1 MNKAFESIT
10 SFVSDITSLLQGLV
24 VLGIVVGI
32 LFDDYFGV
40 IAGLGDLMSKFGDAG
55 FAGLLALMLIVFWYL
70 FFIPKYDEHQSKQ
83 ASKSG
88 IAKFAH

>member
-1 MNKAFESIT
+1 MNKAFDTVT
-10 SFVSDITSLLQGLV
+10 SFIGDVTSLLKGLV

-55 FAGLLALMLIVFWYL
+55 FAGLLALMLIVFWYN
-70 FFIPKYDEHQSKQ
+70 KK
-83 ASKSG
+83 
-88 IAKFAH
+88 

>member
-1 MNKAFESIT
+1 MNKAFESVT
-10 SFVSDITSLLQGLV
+10 SFVTDVTSLLKGLV

-55 FAGLLALMLIVFWYL
+55 FAGLLALRLIVFWYN
-70 FFIPKYDEHQSKQ
+70 K
-83 ASKSG
+83 
-88 IAKFAH
+88 

>member
-1 MNKAFESIT
+1 MNKAFESVT
-10 SFVSDITSLLQGLV
+10 SFVTDVTSLLKGLV

-55 FAGLLALMLIVFWYL
+55 FAGLLALMRIVFWYN
-70 FFIPKYDEHQSKQ
+70 K
-83 ASKSG
+83 
-88 IAKFAH
+88 

>member
-55 FAGLLALMLIVFWYL
+55 FAGLLALMLIVFWYN
-70 FFIPKYDEHQSKQ
+70 K
-83 ASKSG
+83 
-88 IAKFAH
+88 

>member
-1 MNKAFESIT
+1 MNKAFESVT
-10 SFVSDITSLLQGLV
+10 SFVTDVTSLLQGLV

-55 FAGLLALMLIVFWYL
+55 FAGLLALMLIVFWYN
-70 FFIPKYDEHQSKQ
+70 KK
-83 ASKSG
+83 
-88 IAKFAH
+88 

>member
-1 MNKAFESIT
+1 MNKAFESVT
-10 SFVSDITSLLQGLV
+10 SFVSDITSLLKGLV

-55 FAGLLALMLIVFWYL
+55 FAGLLALMLIVFWYN
-70 FFIPKYDEHQSKQ
+70 KK
-83 ASKSG
+83 
-88 IAKFAH
+88 

>member
-55 FAGLLALMLIVFWYL
+55 FAGLLALMLIVFWYN
-70 FFIPKYDEHQSKQ
+70 KQ
-83 ASKSG
+83 
-88 IAKFAH
+88 

>member
-1 MNKAFESIT
+1 MNKAFESVT
-10 SFVSDITSLLQGLV
+10 SFVTDVTSLLKGLV

-55 FAGLLALMLIVFWYL
+55 FAGLLALMLIVFWYN
-70 FFIPKYDEHQSKQ
+70 K
-83 ASKSG
+83 
-88 IAKFAH
+88 

>member
-1 MNKAFESIT
+1 MNKAFESVT
-10 SFVSDITSLLQGLV
+10 SFVTDITSLLQGLV

-55 FAGLLALMLIVFWYL
+55 FAGLLALMLIVFWYN
-70 FFIPKYDEHQSKQ
+70 KK
-83 ASKSG
+83 
-88 IAKFAH
+88 

>member
-10 SFVSDITSLLQGLV
+10 SIVSDITSLLQGLV

-55 FAGLLALMLIVFWYL
+55 FAGLLALMLIVFWYN
-70 FFIPKYDEHQSKQ
+70 KK
-83 ASKSG
+83 
-88 IAKFAH
+88 

>member
-1 MNKAFESIT
+1 MNKAFESVT
-10 SFVSDITSLLQGLV
+10 SFVTDVTSLLKGLV

-55 FAGLLALMLIVFWYL
+55 FAGLLALMLIVFWYN
-70 FFIPKYDEHQSKQ
+70 KQ
-83 ASKSG
+83 
-88 IAKFAH
+88 